1 MRMPGGV
8 YASSVTS
15 LAEPPIV
22 RKYRLIKQCDYIII
36 TPAGTTGMK
45 THIISI
51 GNSRGIRI
59 PKAILEQ
66 CRIEKDV
73 ELELENDKI
82 ILKPLRK
89 TPRKTWTQAFQKMKS
104 QQDDGLLID
113 DRLDLDEKDW
123 EW

>member
-1 MRMPGGV
+1 
-8 YASSVTS
+8 
-15 LAEPPIV
+15 
-22 RKYRLIKQCDYIII
+22 
-36 TPAGTTGMK
+36 MK

-73 ELELENDKI
+73 ELELEDDKI
-82 ILKPLRK
+82 IIRPLKK
-89 TPRKTWTQAFQKMKS
+89 TPRKSWAQSFQKMKS
-104 QQDDGLLID
+104 FQDDRLLID
-113 DRLDLDEKDW
+113 DRLDMDEKDW

>member
-1 MRMPGGV
+1 
-8 YASSVTS
+8 
-15 LAEPPIV
+15 
-22 RKYRLIKQCDYIII
+22 
-36 TPAGTTGMK
+36 MK

-104 QQDDGLLID
+104 QQDDRLLID
-113 DRLDLDEKDW
+113 GHLGLDEKDW

>member
-1 MRMPGGV
+1 
-8 YASSVTS
+8 
-15 LAEPPIV
+15 
-22 RKYRLIKQCDYIII
+22 
-36 TPAGTTGMK
+36 MK

-82 ILKPLRK
+82 ILKPSGKRQNLD
-89 TPRKTWTQAFQKMKS
+89 A
-104 QQDDGLLID
+104 GLPENEIAAG
-113 DRLDLDEKDW
+113 
-123 EW
+123 